1 MNQQSKPY
9 SFLILI
15 ALVVLAALLFS
26 GVLFPSDR
34 ALSLQYSDVLDLFE
48 NEQVESF
55 VLDGDTLRLQLM
67 HSIGEKFDGLSIS
80 SSVSCNVEINDA
92 HANKGEAIAALAAY
106 LDLPMAQT
114 MAIGDGLNDRS
125 MIRMT
130 GVGVAMRNACPELLV
145 LADEVTAGCDEDGAA
160 IAIERHCVPGKANHG

>member
-55 VLDGDTLRLQLM
+55 VLDGDTLRL
-67 HSIGEKFDGLSIS
+67 
-80 SSVSCNVEINDA
+80 
-92 HANKGEAIAALAAY
+92 
-106 LDLPMAQT
+106 
-114 MAIGDGLNDRS
+114 
-125 MIRMT
+125 
-130 GVGVAMRNACPELLV
+130 
-145 LADEVTAGCDEDGAA
+145 
-160 IAIERHCVPGKANHG
+160 